1 MADRAVSAVVGKALE
16 ASIVIIYI
24 GLLTT
29 TLYAG
34 VLPEHRTA
42 AATEV
47 ADRTVADVSGDLQ
60 TAVPSSTATNRTEQ
74 QVDLPATI
82 RGETYWIRVQNDT
95 LVLEHPHSDVGE
107 RAPIVLPR
115 SVTSVEGEWRSDE
128 QTVITAERSDDT
140 IEIRLET
147 GER

>member
-34 VLPEHRTA
+34 VLPEYRTG

-47 ADRTVADVSGDLQ
+47 ADRTLADASGELR
-60 TAVPSSTATNRTEQ
+60 TAVPSTAETSETER
-74 QVDLPATI
+74 QVDVPTTI
-82 RGETYWIRVQNDT
+82 RGETYWIRVQDDD
-95 LVLEHPHSDVGE
+95 LVLDHPHPDVGE
-107 RAPIVLPR
+107 RAPLVLPA
-115 SVTSVEGEWRSDE
+115 SVSSVDGEWRSDDR
-128 QTVITAERSDDT
+128 TVVTVDRTDEGFAVV
-140 IEIRLET
+140 LES
-147 GER
+147 GDP

>member
-34 VLPEHRTA
+34 VLPEYRTG

-47 ADRTVADVSGDLQ
+47 TDRTLADASGELQ
-60 TAVPSSTATNRTEQ
+60 TAVPSTAETSETER
-74 QVDLPATI
+74 QVDVPTTI
-82 RGETYWIRVQNDT
+82 RGETYWIRVQGND
-95 LVLEHPHSDVGE
+95 LVLDHPHPDVGE
-107 RAPIVLPR
+107 RAPLVLPM
-115 SVTSVEGEWRSDE
+115 SVSSVDGEWRSDDR
-128 QTVITAERSDDT
+128 TVVTVDRTDEGFAVV
-140 IEIRLET
+140 LES
-147 GER
+147 GDP